1 MRPADHTRFAPA
13 ETISWN
19 DVGEELTVFDCTTN
33 GYFILNGSAVAIW
46 RELAAGRSVGET
58 VDALTMRFDS
68 PRKAIADDVAAFVR
82 TALDRNLLVARR

>member
-1 MRPADHTRFAPA
+1 MMPADHARFVPA
-13 ETISWN
+13 ESISWN
-19 DVGEELTVFDCTTN
+19 DAGEELTVFDCTSK

-58 VDALTMRFDS
+58 ADTLAMRFDS

-82 TALDRNLLVARR
+82 AALDRNLLVARR